1 MDTKEIFQIVAE
13 QYGVSMEEVERD
25 IETAIMEAYKNP
37 EKTPD
42 VDKMQKQAPCKGDVP
57 TAAELLEFCISK
69 LKK

>member
-42 VDKMQKQAPCKGDVP
+42 VDKMQKQVPCKGDAP